1 MLSNKMELPRLFFN
15 EKEKVYV
22 YVDYNDNIIC
32 NVCDKEINSSLI
44 YHVAWLKKK
53 KSQVKLYHISCLESV
68 STRGFADE
76 FKTCVLAKEVPKDA
90 LPVFE
95 RQPSFSHKGGL
106 NTFQVSEI
114 CKNSEAEIKDRT
126 RIARNPNQSIM
137 PEYERNVLMFKKRE
151 EELGHSLF
159 IWDDILADNRKQ
171 LRQEQKDDKNMSPQE
186 VVNDIVNRDNKAK
199 KSEIKLKR
207 ELFYKNEI
215 IPPEMKTSIFIEE
228 FYSVVKESKLLL
240 PGQEERELLSDSS
253 GSYRS

>member
-1 MLSNKMELPRLFFN
+1 
-15 EKEKVYV
+15 
-22 YVDYNDNIIC
+22 
-32 NVCDKEINSSLI
+32 
-44 YHVAWLKKK
+44 
-53 KSQVKLYHISCLESV
+53 
-68 STRGFADE
+68 
-76 FKTCVLAKEVPKDA
+76 
-90 LPVFE
+90 
-95 RQPSFSHKGGL
+95 
-106 NTFQVSEI
+106 
-114 CKNSEAEIKDRT
+114 
-126 RIARNPNQSIM
+126 M

-186 VVNDIVNRDNKAK
+186 VVNDIVNRDKKAK

-253 GSYRS
+253 GS